1 VDEERWKA
9 PREGGRTTEHDRSA
23 PVADRAA
30 VLADSVRLALW
41 FSAWCEGRVSLDAAR
56 DRIVA
61 GDAAHDVV
69 GLPGHTD
76 TVPLILALGMLR
88 AERATGAGLA
98 LPEPGDPTG
107 LGGPPA
113 FNAEALEAGEA
124 VVLRGVD
131 LGLVPVRAGAGVV
144 WRCLTANEL
153 RQVPDLAEADT
164 GLRMALPRAADEL
177 AMLEV
182 ARWRPEV
189 ADELMALR
197 RPQELPVP
205 DGMDARAQRMLALG
219 SRCRTIVELALA
231 DDGGAITA
239 AEANRRRQALVPLD
253 RAARR
258 AVVAACSAPF
268 GR

>member
-1 VDEERWKA
+1 MEDDAWRTA
-9 PREGGRTTEHDRSA
+9 RGG
-23 PVADRAA
+23 DRATDQGRWA
-30 VLADSVRLALW
+30 PGRVSGLPDSVRLALW
-41 FSAWCEGRVSLDAAR
+41 FSAWCEGHASLDQAR
-56 DRIVA
+56 DEVV
-61 GDAAHDVV
+61 GHDAAHDVV
-69 GLPGHTD
+69 GRPGPPEP
-76 TVPLILALGMLR
+76 VPRILALGALR

-107 LGGPPA
+107 LGGPPD
-113 FNAEALEAGEA
+113 FNAEALDAGEA

-144 WRCLTANEL
+144 WRCLPAHER
-153 RQVPDLAEADT
+153 RQLPDLAEADT
-164 GLRMALPRAADEL
+164 ELRGALPRVADEL
-177 AMLEV
+177 AALDV

-205 DGMDARAQRMLALG
+205 DGMLPRAQRMVALAT
-219 SRCRTIVELALA
+219 RCRAIVELALA

-239 AEANRRRQALVPLD
+239 AESDRRREALRPLD

-258 AVVAACSAPF
+258 ALVAACTYPF